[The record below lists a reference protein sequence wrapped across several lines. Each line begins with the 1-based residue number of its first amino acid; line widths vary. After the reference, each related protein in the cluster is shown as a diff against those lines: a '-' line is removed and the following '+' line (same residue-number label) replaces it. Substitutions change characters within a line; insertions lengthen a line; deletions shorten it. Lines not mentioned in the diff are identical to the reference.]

1 MLKNGH
7 SFTLLLFFLQFVAFA
22 QQTNTADND
31 SINTNLLEEVVISS
45 YHINESVLN
54 APAAIDILTTAD
66 IQRNNLSDI
75 SPVLNTIPGVF
86 MQSGGINTN
95 RISIRGI
102 GARTPYG
109 TNKIRA
115 FYGSIPLTSG
125 DSETTIED
133 IDLEAISQIEVIKG
147 PLSSVYGAGLGGAI
161 ILSPRL
167 AGNYG
172 SWTSVSTTHGSFGL
186 MKNTVS
192 YRYETNK
199 GSMNISYHKLETD
212 GYRENSAYFREGVT
226 LAGELFR
233 KEESRLT
240 YFGNYTYM
248 KAFIPSSIDKETFET
263 NPGAAAFTWKTAQG
277 YEQYESYLG
286 GLAYDRQLA
295 PNLKNST
302 SVFINAKNS
311 YEPRPFDILAQNTLG
326 YGARTQFNGDFNI
339 AGTEVEFI
347 AGLEYFKDGFE
358 GGTSE
363 NLYEDNNGQGSLEGS
378 PLTASE
384 QDRNF
389 INAFAQLRIHL
400 SKKFEVQGGVNYNK
414 TQFSLE
420 NTFPFETT
428 SSEHYKYDGIWS
440 PQLSLLYKPTPVQ
453 TLYVSASRGF
463 SLPAIEETLTAEGTI
478 NPNIKPEN
486 GYNFE
491 VGGKFYFLDK
501 NLYAEFAIYYMQ
513 IRDLLVA
520 QRVSDDQ
527 YIGINAGETVHQ
539 GIEVAVNYHW
549 AITNSFSLRPYVS
562 ASLGNYEFEK
572 FVNNDIDY
580 SGNALTG
587 IPKNK
592 INTGITASTKS
603 GLYLSGD
610 YYFVG
615 SLPLNDANSLYND
628 AYHLVNIKGG
638 YKFSLFHGF
647 TSHISA
653 GVNNA
658 TNTHYASM
666 VLVNATGFGGAS
678 PRYYYPGLPVN
689 YYANISFSY
698 IF

>member
-1 MLKNGH
+1 MLNIRH
-7 SFTLLLFFLQFVAFA
+7 SFIPLLLLLHFVASA
-22 QQTNTADND
+22 QTNTTVGD
-31 SINTNLLEEVVISS
+31 SIRNSNLLEEVVISS
-45 YHINESVLN
+45 YHINDSVLN
-54 APAAIDILTTAD
+54 APAAIGILTTAD

-75 SPVLNTIPGVF
+75 SPVLNTIPGVL

-167 AGNYG
+167 AGNHG
-172 SWTSVSTTHGSFGL
+172 NRVSLSTTHGSFGL
-186 MKNTVS
+186 IKNTVN
-192 YRYETNK
+192 YGLETNK
-199 GSMNISYHKLETD
+199 GSFNLSYHKLETD
-212 GYRENSAYFREGVT
+212 GSRENSAYSREGVT

-233 KEESRLT
+233 KEKSSLT
-240 YFGNYTYM
+240 YFGNYTYI

-263 NPGAAAFTWKTAQG
+263 NPRAAAFNWKAAQG

-286 GLAYDRQLA
+286 GLAYDRQLS

-302 SVFINAKNS
+302 SVFINAKDS
-311 YEPRPFDILAQNTLG
+311 YEPRPFDILEQNTLG

-339 AGTEVEFI
+339 AGTDVEFI
-347 AGLEYFKDGFE
+347 AGIEYFKDGFD
-358 GGTSE
+358 GVTYE

-453 TLYVSASRGF
+453 TLNVSASRGF
-463 SLPAIEETLTAEGTI
+463 SLPAIEETLTADGTI

-501 NLYAEFAIYYMQ
+501 NLYAEFSVYHMQ

-520 QRVSDDQ
+520 QRVGDDQ
-527 YIGINAGETVHQ
+527 YIGINAGETLHQ
-539 GIEVAVNYHW
+539 GIEAAVNYHW
-549 AITNSFSLRPYVS
+549 SITDSFSLRPYFS
-562 ASLGNYEFEK
+562 ASIGNYEFKE

-580 SGNALTG
+580 SGNELTG
-587 IPKNK
+587 VPKNK
-592 INTGITASTKS
+592 MNAGITATTKS

-610 YYFVG
+610 YYFIDT
-615 SLPLNDANSLYND
+615 LPLNDANSLYNA
-628 AYHLVNIKGG
+628 AYHLLNIKGG
-638 YKFSLFHGF
+638 YKFNLFHGL

-658 TNTHYASM
+658 TNTRYASM

-678 PRYYYPGLPVN
+678 PRFYYPGLPVN